1 MLVGT
6 TLQGGKYTLNQEIGK
21 GGFGITY
28 KATHEYLNQEVVIKT
43 INQKL
48 QKHPDFAKFQ
58 RQFQDEARRLATCSH
73 PNIVRVSDF
82 FVEDGLPYMV
92 MEYIDGETLG
102 EAFVLPNIPLP
113 EKTAVHYIRQIG
125 AALQVVHKNNLLHRD
140 IKPDNIILRRGTQEV
155 VLIDFGIAREFN
167 NGVKQTHTG
176 MVSEGYSP
184 IEQYLSHATRTPATD
199 IYGLAATLYALL
211 TGTIPLPALLR
222 DREKMPAP
230 LELQPHLSA
239 AVNQAVMRG
248 MAVEAKFRPQTV
260 NDWLNLLPTSE
271 DSYVPQSVPTH
282 MVQTIDLSA
291 QVPVETLPQQKSNN
305 KIKANFSI
313 SDQTTRLKDKKFLS
327 SKAFILAGVAVLT
340 ATVSFGVTK
349 MITKPQHSESFPNP
363 MVEETGSGDK
373 NETANETGAE
383 SSKPNIIPS
392 PTPEA
397 NSSTRVTTNTNTR
410 RRYPRS
416 TQTRENSNN
425 TKQKLQINKVSSEE
439 QTPQKPS
446 YNSSSSNS
454 SSQSTQSNSES
465 PKTGGNYQ
473 RQTSPKTTPSPSRLI
488 EQLREFRDSPK
499 SPPPQNKSKFPRN
512 NFNSNSQIK
521 PRSPQSN
528 SVVVPTK
535 PSNTQTKS
543 NSSSVEI
550 PTN

>member
-271 DSYVPQSVPTH
+271 DSYVAQSVPTH

-363 MVEETGSGDK
+363 MVEEAGSGDK

-521 PRSPQSN
+521 PRSPN

-535 PSNTQTKS
+535 PSNTQTQS
-543 NSSSVEI
+543 NSSPVEI